1 MQKERSE
8 ETSAA
13 RTSGVLATIIANP
26 TSGSY
31 AHHAAHLEETVTFL
45 VTGD

>member
-13 RTSGVLATIIANP
+13 RTSGVRAAIIAIP

-31 AHHAAHLEETVTFL
+31 AHHAAHLQ
-45 VTGD
+45 